1 MRICVYS
8 WPVSTT
14 AARRRLVRSLITDR
28 VVASQQALVEL
39 LASHGHD
46 ITQATASRDLQAVG
60 AVKQDDGYVLTDE
73 RHVHATALAHA
84 LDEFAES
91 IVVAGNL
98 VVVRTPP
105 GGAHLLAAALDAA
118 ALDGVLGTVAGDDT
132 ILVVAAEDVGGTEI
146 ANQLERIGETR

>member
-1 MRICVYS
+1 M
-8 WPVSTT
+8 STT
-14 AARRRLVRSLITDR
+14 AARRRLVRSLIADH
-28 VVASQQALVEL
+28 VIGSQQALVEL
-39 LASHGHD
+39 LAGHGHD

-60 AVKQDDGYVLTDE
+60 AVKLGDGYVIADE
-73 RHVHATALAHA
+73 RHVQATALAHA
-84 LDEFAES
+84 IDEFAES
-91 IVVAGNL
+91 ITASGNL

-132 ILVVAAEDVGGTEI
+132 ILVVAADEVGGTEI